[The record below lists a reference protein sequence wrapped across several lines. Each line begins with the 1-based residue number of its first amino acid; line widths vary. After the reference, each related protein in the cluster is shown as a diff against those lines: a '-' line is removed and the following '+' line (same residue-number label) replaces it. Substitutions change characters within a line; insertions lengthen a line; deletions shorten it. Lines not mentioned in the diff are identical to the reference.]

1 MDFMHDQLIDGRLC
15 RLFNVIDDFN
25 PEGLTIETDL
35 SLSAVLVIQSLNRII
50 QWRGQSESLRCDNES

>member
-1 MDFMHDQLIDGRLC
+1 MHDQLTDGRSC

>member
-1 MDFMHDQLIDGRLC
+1 MHDQLTDGRSC

-25 PEGLTIETDL
+25 PEGLTIERNL

-50 QWRGQSESLRCDNES
+50 EWRGQPKSLRCDNES

>member
-1 MDFMHDQLIDGRLC
+1 MHDQLTDGRSC

-25 PEGLTIETDL
+25 PEGLTIERNL

-50 QWRGQSESLRCDNES
+50 EWQG

>member
-1 MDFMHDQLIDGRLC
+1 MHDQLTDGRSC

-25 PEGLTIETDL
+25 PEGLTIERNL

-50 QWRGQSESLRCDNES
+50 EWRGQSKSLRCDNES